1 MSDFEKLKNLLESNK
16 TTIKKLEQIIKNK
29 DLNIKNLKNK
39 LEQFEKKPKKK
50 TVILKKKMP
59 FKTQDERD
67 ELSKMRDKKLKEL
80 RKGKGAGRP
89 VKPRTTLSREQL
101 TAMRDEKLSEIR
113 SGY

>member
-29 DLNIKNLKNK
+29 DLNIKNLKKK
-39 LEQFEKKPKKK
+39 LEEFEKPKKK

-101 TAMRDEKLSEIR
+101 TAMRDEKLGEIS